1 MARGIRS
8 SGLQPTCQYGAH
20 RQPERFLQDRYHA
33 DTDIWSL
40 GLSLLECAL
49 GRFPYPEPDE
59 SGNIAKLEFWNLI
72 NYISQSPAP
81 SAPVSSSDDFKDFI
95 RICLGKEP
103 GTRSSAKELLLHP
116 FIQRHKDPEAFRQW
130 LATIPSV

>member
-1 MARGIRS
+1 M
-8 SGLQPTCQYGAH
+8 
-20 RQPERFLQDRYHA
+20 QDSYHA

-72 NYISQSPAP
+72 NYISASPAP
-81 SAPVSSSDDFKDFI
+81 QPPPSVSADFKDFI
-95 RICLGKEP
+95 RICLGKVP
-103 GTRSSAKELLLHP
+103 GTRSSAKELLKHP
-116 FIQRHKDPEAFRQW
+116 FILRHKDPSEFRNW
-130 LATIPSV
+130 LLSLPSV